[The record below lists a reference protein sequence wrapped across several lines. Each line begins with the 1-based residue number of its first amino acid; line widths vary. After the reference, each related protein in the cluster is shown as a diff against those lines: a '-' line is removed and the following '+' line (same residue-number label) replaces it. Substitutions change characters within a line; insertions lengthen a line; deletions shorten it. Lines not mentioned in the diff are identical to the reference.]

1 MKFEEQLEVIGR
13 GAIPKVWDD
22 MRAPLIEKLKRGK
35 PLRVKVGFDPTAPD
49 LHLGHTVQMHKMR
62 QFQELGHHVI
72 FLVGDFTAM
81 IGDPT
86 GKTSTRPPLSR
97 EQVLENAETYKAQ
110 VFKILDPELT
120 EVVFNSSWLSDLDA
134 EGMVKLASRYTVAR
148 LLERNDFRSRF
159 DAGRPIAVHEFLYPL
174 LQGYDS
180 VALKADV
187 EIGGNDQLFNLMV
200 GRDLMKEYG
209 MEPQVVL
216 TIPLLLG
223 TDAHLDEAGELT
235 GEKMSKSLGN
245 YASMAELLEEHD
257 PETLR
262 FYLLSTHFRSRVEF
276 EHKQLERARGSLER
290 IREFSLALHER
301 LAAAPEHLEVQ
312 SEAGQAL
319 NSAVD
324 LALERWHEA
333 MDDDFNTGG
342 AIGHIFELVRE
353 FNRLVDED
361 DGALSADRKVLEKT
375 RDSLETMAGIL
386 RLFPN
391 GLPTERSLEIPAE
404 VQELL
409 EQRERARADKDWA
422 EADRLRD
429 LIDESGYQVLDG
441 AEGTRLKRK

>member
-245 YASMAELLEEHD
+245 YVGVND
-257 PETLR
+257 PPAGEDGMFGKLMSISDPLMWH
-262 FYLLSTHFRSRVEF
+262 YYDLLSAATPE
-276 EHKQLERARGSLER
+276 QLERL
-290 IREFSLALHER
+290 REGH
-301 LAAAPEHLEVQ
+301 PK
-312 SEAGQAL
+312 EAKRA
-319 NSAVD
+319 
-324 LALERWHEA
+324 LALEITGRYHGEEA
-333 MDDDFNTGG
+333 ARDAGVEFDRLHPAAGG
-342 AIGHIFELVRE
+342 ARGVP
-353 FNRLVDED
+353 ED
-361 DGALSADRKVLEKT
+361 
-375 RDSLETMAGIL
+375 LETVKV
-386 RLFPN
+386 
-391 GLPTERSLEIPAE
+391 PTEGDEILLYLVLVGAGLAKSNGE
-404 VQELL
+404 AKRLIKQGGVSVDGERVKDQFAKLAAGGSHLIKVGKRRFRQVEL
-409 EQRERARADKDWA
+409 
-422 EADRLRD
+422 
-429 LIDESGYQVLDG
+429 G
-441 AEGTRLKRK
+441 